1 MPLDPEIRQL
11 LDDLAPVMGEL
22 DEQTPAEARALAD
35 EGMAACS
42 GPGDQSVTAADRRVP
57 GPAGEIPLRVYTP
70 PGADGPRPV
79 VVYLHGGGFVIGSI
93 RSHDGLCRDLTA
105 ATGAVLVSVE
115 YRLAPEH
122 RFPAAVEDC
131 WAALQWV
138 HAHAAELGGD
148 PARLAIA
155 GDSAGG
161 TLAGVTAMLARDHG
175 GPALRCQL
183 LVYPGIGVTEDQA
196 AVRDNGEGYLL
207 TERDIRWFMDHYLG
221 PDGDDQD
228 PRFDPIHAAD
238 LSGVAPA
245 HIITCEYDPL
255 RDGGLAYAARLRA
268 DGVTVTER
276 CYEGLIHGAFGMEA
290 VASAS
295 RQMIQDAA
303 EILRAALATR
313 EAAPTG
319 A

>member
-1 MPLDPEIRQL
+1 MPLDPEMRKL
-11 LDDLAPVMGEL
+11 LDDLASVTGEL

-35 EGMAACS
+35 EGMVALS
-42 GPGDQSVTAADRRVP
+42 GPGDPSVTATDRRVP
-57 GPAGEIPLRVYTP
+57 GPGGEIPVRVYTP
-70 PGADGPRPV
+70 PGAGVRPV

-122 RFPAAVEDC
+122 RFPAAVEDSF
-131 WAALQWV
+131 AALGWV

-148 PARLAIA
+148 PARLAVA

-161 TLAGVTAMLARDHG
+161 TLAGVTAMLAAEQG

-183 LVYPGIGVTEDQA
+183 LVYPGIGVTDDQA

-207 TERDIRWFMDHYLG
+207 TARDIVWFMEHYLG
-221 PDGDDQD
+221 PMGDRHD
-228 PRFDPIHAAD
+228 PRFDPIYATD
-238 LSGVAPA
+238 LSRVAPA

-268 DGVTVTER
+268 DGVSVTER
-276 CYEGLIHGAFGMEA
+276 CYEGLIHGAFGVAA
-290 VASAS
+290 VSSAS
-295 RQMIQDAA
+295 RQMIEDASA
-303 EILRAALATR
+303 VMRAALSR